1 MSYLVPGDFC
11 DLHVHVL
18 RRMDHS
24 IGAVT
29 AVTVAFL
36 EPEAVLDL
44 IAGFPRVARALWWA
58 TLVDEAV
65 AREWI
70 VNIGQRTALERT
82 AHLFCELFYRLQA
95 SNSPATRAASCP

>member
-36 EPEAVLDL
+36 EHEAVQD
-44 IAGFPRVARALWWA
+44 
-58 TLVDEAV
+58 
-65 AREWI
+65 
-70 VNIGQRTALERT
+70 
-82 AHLFCELFYRLQA
+82 
-95 SNSPATRAASCP
+95 